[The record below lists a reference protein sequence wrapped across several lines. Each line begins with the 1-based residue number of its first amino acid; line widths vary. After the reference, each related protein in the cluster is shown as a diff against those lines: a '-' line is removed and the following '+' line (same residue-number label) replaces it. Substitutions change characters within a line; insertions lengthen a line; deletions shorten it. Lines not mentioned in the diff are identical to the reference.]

1 MKQQSGFTLIEL
13 VMVIV
18 ILGILAATAMPKFV
32 NLKEDAARGALKG
45 IAGALSS
52 GSSLNYSVQSLHF
65 GSGVAVLDCTQAS
78 AVLDGGLPEGYVIT
92 GGAVTPS
99 QVNAACSLASSHTA
113 ETATFSVTGSN

>member
-32 NLKEDAARGALKG
+32 NMKEDAARGALKAL
-45 IAGALSS
+45 AGSLSS
-52 GSSLNYSVQSLHF
+52 GSSLNYAVQNLHF

-78 AVLDGGLPEGYVIT
+78 AVLDGGLPTGYVIT
-92 GGAVTPS
+92 AGALTASTVGSCTLS
-99 QVNAACSLASSHTA
+99 SSHTTQ
-113 ETATFSVTGSN
+113 TATMSIVGSN

>member
-32 NLKEDAARGALKG
+32 NMKEDAARGALKAL
-45 IAGALSS
+45 AGSLSS
-52 GSSLNYSVQSLHF
+52 GSSLNYAVQNLHF

-78 AVLDGGLPEGYVIT
+78 AVLDGGLPTGYVLS
-92 GGAVTPS
+92 GGVVTAS
-99 QVNAACSLASSHTA
+99 QVNAACSLASSHTTQT
-113 ETATFSVTGSN
+113 ETLSITGSN